1 MARRGPTL
9 VYVHGAGAQP
19 PEADWIR
26 IHNQILFG
34 DRVAPPTDLA
44 YYADLIRQLDEPAE
58 GGGPSDAQ
66 GDGPQRAASEPLGA
80 DHVIRDSIHQSVEGE
95 GRTHEAH
102 VFLLRLA
109 AAMGPTDHRSR
120 FALPGHIIPPAVRN
134 FYREVSGYLHG
145 TPGMADEMRAR
156 VRSAIERH
164 DGPVVVLA
172 HSLGSIIAFDVLSE
186 PQLAGRSVSFVTVGS
201 PLGLGP
207 AQDHLRTWRGSR
219 PIEIPGSIAFWRNFQ
234 AAGDPVAVGT
244 GLDDLRDDYAPSLRV
259 HATEVRNEAEW
270 HHALSGYLETP
281 EVRDTIYARLGE
293 RTRATPS

>member
-34 DRVAPPTDLA
+34 DRPAPPTDLA
-44 YYADLIRQLDEPAE
+44 YYADLIQQFDEPAE
-58 GGGPSDAQ
+58 GHSVGEGHSANEGHDH
-66 GDGPQRAASEPLGA
+66 EPA
-80 DHVIRDSIHQSVEGE
+80 TAEHVIRDSIHPSVAGE
-95 GRTHEAH
+95 GRRHEAH

-156 VRSAIERH
+156 VRDAIERH
-164 DGPVVVLA
+164 DGPLVILA

-186 PQLAGRSVSFVTVGS
+186 PELAGRGVSFVTVGS

-281 EVRDTIYARLGE
+281 EVRDTIYARLAE
-293 RTRATPS
+293 RPKGPAG